1 MRVQDQNLTGVN
13 TAATGGTHAAQRT
26 GRTAA
31 GSGGVSSHGDRVE
44 LSGAVGTISR
54 ALAADSGGRASRVRE
69 LAAQYQAG
77 RYQPDAAATSRAM
90 VADAL
95 APAMA

>member
-1 MRVQDQNLTGVN
+1 MRVHDQNLTGVN
-13 TAATGGTHAAQRT
+13 PPAAGGTHEAQRT
-26 GRTAA
+26 GRTA
-31 GSGGVSSHGDRVE
+31 SGPAGVSGHGDRVE

-77 RYQPDAAATSRAM
+77 GYRPDAAATSRAM

-95 APAMA
+95 APVMA